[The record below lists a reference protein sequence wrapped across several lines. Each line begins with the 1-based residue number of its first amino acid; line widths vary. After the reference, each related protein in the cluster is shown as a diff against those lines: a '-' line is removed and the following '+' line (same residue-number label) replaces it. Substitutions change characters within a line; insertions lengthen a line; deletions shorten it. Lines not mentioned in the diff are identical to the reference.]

1 MRFALDRTARC
12 TMPVGFSNCVQGFL
26 IPAFVAAA
34 ACSGGDGTKSPTAP
48 TLPDSPRVTV
58 EAAEV
63 TRDSVP
69 FVGCPAGTPFG
80 LRLVVVVSAG
90 RDVSIRGLGF
100 DFLDRLGATSTS
112 RLIPTSAA
120 PFRGTSIPSSSVP
133 LSSSVPV
140 PIPSSSPIP
149 IPGSMSLSAGVSRTL
164 PFFLKFGCGVTP
176 VGTLVVSIDTV
187 DGRGSAGTSRVSV
200 NVGG

>member
-1 MRFALDRTARC
+1 MHA
-12 TMPVGFSNCVQGFL
+12 GFSNCVQGFL
-26 IPAFVAAA
+26 VPAFVAAA
-34 ACSGGDGTKSPTAP
+34 ACSVSDATDSPTAP
-48 TLPDSPRVTV
+48 TPLESSRVMV

-63 TRDSVP
+63 TRESVP

-90 RDVSIRGLGF
+90 QDVFIRGLGF
-100 DFLDRLGATSTS
+100 DFRDRLGTTSTS
-112 RLIPTSAA
+112 RLVPMSTA
-120 PFRGTSIPSSSVP
+120 PFRGTSIPSSSMP
-133 LSSSVPV
+133 LPSAMPV

-164 PFFLKFGCGVTP
+164 PFFLTFGCGVPP
-176 VGTLVVSIDTV
+176 VGILVITVDTV
-187 DGRGSAGTSRVSV
+187 DGRGTAGTSRVSV